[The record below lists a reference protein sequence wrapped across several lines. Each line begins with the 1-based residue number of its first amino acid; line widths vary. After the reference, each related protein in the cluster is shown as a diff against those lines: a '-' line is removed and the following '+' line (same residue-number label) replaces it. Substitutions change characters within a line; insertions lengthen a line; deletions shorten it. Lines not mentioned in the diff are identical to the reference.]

1 MYKRIESQMV
11 LIGMSKKDMA
21 EQLKIGYNTL
31 LLKFKGT
38 SKFTFDEAVAI
49 KEILNTDDSV
59 EELFKKGA

>member
-21 EQLKIGYNTL
+21 KKLKIGYNTL
-31 LLKFKGT
+31 LLKLKGT

-49 KEILNTDDSV
+49 KEILNTEDSV
-59 EELFKKGA
+59 EKLFDKGA